1 MIVLALAS
9 QVADWR
15 DLTPALDNQIA
26 EGALPPPEPEPTL
39 SENPVVIARPDPA
52 PVLSDERPSAPGEGA
67 ADAPVTLASDSA
79 PPVVSIAVEAPVIA
93 APQAESAPLPE
104 IAVVATEA
112 PLQPSSPEKTA
123 PETDAA
129 PRIAE
134 SLPAEPSPLETA
146 MLEAPETPTVPILSN
161 EPDVTLGG
169 DAAPDLPALAEV
181 EIASEPAVDTA
192 VPLPEAPATQ
202 PGQTETIAQAAPS
215 EPQPE
220 EAPMVVPD
228 TASAAPEIL
237 PAPAA
242 PESAPVSELP
252 VTEPVTAPVTEPEVE
267 SASTPEIRVTENP
280 PESEPARE
288 DPVEEIAAEAASTPT
303 TSESALPGT
312 VVRRLPSIGDG
323 VNRAATDLPAATA
336 PETESAEEPIAP
348 DAPAMVANAIN
359 YEAPANTALMTV
371 ILIHQAGETLSEG
384 FLQGIG
390 LPLTFAVPAYLPD
403 AAAVATRYRDGGA
416 EVVLIPD
423 LPPRATAQD
432 VEVALSVTLDAVPV
446 AVALMDSGPDGFQS
460 NRDATASVL
469 AQLAQSGHG
478 VITWSQGFN
487 SAQQAARREGIPS
500 GLIYREIDAE
510 DAASI
515 ARVLDQS
522 AFRARQEGGVVTVG
536 PATETV
542 LESIAAWAEENSNAG
557 VALAPVSAVLGVE

>member
-228 TASAAPEIL
+228 TAAAAPEIL

-336 PETESAEEPIAP
+336 PRRRAP
-348 DAPAMVANAIN
+348 KSRLRRMRLRWWPM
-359 YEAPANTALMTV
+359 PSTTRHPR
-371 ILIHQAGETLSEG
+371 IL
-384 FLQGIG
+384 
-390 LPLTFAVPAYLPD
+390 
-403 AAAVATRYRDGGA
+403 R
-416 EVVLIPD
+416 
-423 LPPRATAQD
+423 
-432 VEVALSVTLDAVPV
+432 
-446 AVALMDSGPDGFQS
+446 
-460 NRDATASVL
+460 
-469 AQLAQSGHG
+469 
-478 VITWSQGFN
+478 
-487 SAQQAARREGIPS
+487 
-500 GLIYREIDAE
+500 
-510 DAASI
+510 
-515 ARVLDQS
+515 
-522 AFRARQEGGVVTVG
+522 
-536 PATETV
+536 
-542 LESIAAWAEENSNAG
+542 
-557 VALAPVSAVLGVE
+557 